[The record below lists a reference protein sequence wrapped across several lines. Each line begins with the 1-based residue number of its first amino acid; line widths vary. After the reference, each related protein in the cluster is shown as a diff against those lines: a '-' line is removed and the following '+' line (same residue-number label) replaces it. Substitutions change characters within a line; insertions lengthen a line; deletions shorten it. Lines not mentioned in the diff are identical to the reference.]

1 MLSSQYVNMEG
12 QSWVMERGLLVA
24 RLRLDFFPPLSLSLC
39 EGLSLCLPCLSL
51 CLTLNILSPSF
62 ITPCSIPHLHPL
74 YLCIPPPIPS
84 YLRLPQPIRFSPFT
98 YKRQSIYIIS
108 VSRSPTSF
116 QHTSTRH
123 EANSF
128 HPSIPMSL
136 LTLLHSM

>member
-24 RLRLDFFPPLSLSLC
+24 RLRLDFFPLSRSLSLC

-51 CLTLNILSPSF
+51 CLTQSLIHHTLFHSTSASTLS
-62 ITPCSIPHLHPL
+62 L
-74 YLCIPPPIPS
+74 
-84 YLRLPQPIRFSPFT
+84 
-98 YKRQSIYIIS
+98 
-108 VSRSPTSF
+108 
-116 QHTSTRH
+116 HTSTYPLLSLFTSAYRFLSLHLQMSVHLYHFSFSISNELPAHITRH
-123 EANSF
+123 EANLF